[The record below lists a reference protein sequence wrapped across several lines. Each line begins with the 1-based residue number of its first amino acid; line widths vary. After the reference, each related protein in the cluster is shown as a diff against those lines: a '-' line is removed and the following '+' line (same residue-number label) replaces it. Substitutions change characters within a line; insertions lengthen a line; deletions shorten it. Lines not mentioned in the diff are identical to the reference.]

1 MSDEEYVAT
10 LLAILSNPA
19 PTGIDPAD
27 PYGRADDG
35 IDRYDGFGRDVR
47 VVGLRVVEGQ
57 YGDELEVAFVLALPA
72 GDPAWDAVP
81 ENGSTRV
88 PFDADWRRLSGFGDP
103 GAYAPQ
109 VAYRVWFAAR
119 DHAVRHQHGGR
130 QARRRAEWRAAARAA
145 LPDRE
150 TQQLLLLQTLASE
163 GDVAQVAHDRFDVR
177 LHRDEHRDPVEGV
190 GGPGALDATP
200 EVITFVVTPDE
211 WEEALVD
218 EYQDDLRLFVAET
231 LGDPDPDERFV
242 VFHDGS
248 LHRSTR
254 EQLPPV
260 RGRARELAWARWRS
274 DHPLKPG
281 DGWYAYDP
289 NDRDQRDD
297 PVRRLRPP

>member
-1 MSDEEYVAT
+1 MSDEEYVAA
-10 LLAILSNPA
+10 LLAILTNPA

-27 PYGRADDG
+27 PYRQADDG

-47 VVGLRVVEGQ
+47 VVGLRVVDGEH
-57 YGDELEVAFVLALPA
+57 GDELEVSYVLALPA

-81 ENGSTRV
+81 EKSSTRV
-88 PFDADWRRLSGFGDP
+88 PFDAEWRRLSGFGDP

-109 VAYRVWFAAR
+109 VASRVERAAR

-150 TQQLLLLQTLASE
+150 TQRLLLLQTLAGE

-177 LHRDEHRDPVEGV
+177 LRRGADLDPVEGV
-190 GGPGALDATP
+190 AGPGALGATP
-200 EVITFVVTPDE
+200 EVITFVLTPDE
-211 WEEALVD
+211 WEEVLVD

-231 LGDPDPDERFV
+231 LADPDPDERFV

-254 EQLPPV
+254 EQLAPV
-260 RGRARELAWARWRS
+260 RGRARELAWRRWRS
-274 DHPLKPG
+274 EHPLGPG

-289 NDRDQRDD
+289 LDRDRRDD
-297 PVRRLRPP
+297 PDRRLPPQ